1 MHWIMMNERT
11 DEHQISIDNLPPLI
25 ENQDLNFDYGNLI
38 SVNVPVIDVP
48 YDLQSDEW
56 MTDVIV
62 VATRV
67 GLLIN
72 AKVKTIFDALKI
84 TNIQYFPTRLI
95 KSGTNEIDEDYCIAN
110 IIGKYKCVDFDKSEL
125 ELFDDGD
132 IEFIDKLVLNIGKQS
147 DDAHIFRLAEF
158 PALLVISDMLK
169 NKIEEASVTG
179 LKIYEPEE
187 FSI

>member
-11 DEHQISIDNLPPLI
+11 DEYEISIDNLPPLI
-25 ENQDLNFDYGNLI
+25 KNLDLNFDYGDLIPVNL
-38 SVNVPVIDVP
+38 PVIDVP
-48 YDLQSDEW
+48 YDLQLDER

-67 GLLIN
+67 GLLVN
-72 AKVKTIFDALKI
+72 AKVKSIFDALKV

-95 KSGTNEIDEDYCIAN
+95 KSDTNEIDQGYCIAN
-110 IIGKYKCVDFDKSEL
+110 IVGKNKCVDFEKSEL

-132 IEFIDKLVLNIGKQS
+132 IEFIDKLVLNIDEQG
-147 DDAHIFRLAEF
+147 DYEHIFRLAEF

-169 NKIEEASVTG
+169 NEIEAARVTG
-179 LKIYEPEE
+179 LKIYKPEE